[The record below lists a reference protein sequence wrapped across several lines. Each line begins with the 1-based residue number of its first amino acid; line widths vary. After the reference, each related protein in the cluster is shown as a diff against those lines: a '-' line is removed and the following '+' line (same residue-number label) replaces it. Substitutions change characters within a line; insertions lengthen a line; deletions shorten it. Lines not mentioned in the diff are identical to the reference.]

1 MAQSG
6 PAKWLANVRFEGGL
20 CCKTRGAFEAE
31 LDRGFW
37 PWPCTAL
44 PWREER
50 HRRLCWASDCQ
61 RWWGTANEPDEPPQ
75 VLRGCGQ

>member
-1 MAQSG
+1 MTEPSFDVRLS
-6 PAKWLANVRFEGGL
+6 PDSVAKL
-20 CCKTRGAFEAE
+20 GA
-31 LDRGFW
+31 LSKLSWTVVFW

-61 RWWGTANEPDEPPQ
+61 RWWGTANEPNEPPQ